1 MNKIG
6 EYILAII
13 SLFCIMSCHMLDRGG
28 NDLNQEQGIQ
38 NQDGN
43 SEKGKKNINK
53 GIYNLNQDQSSEIIG
68 GLNKRNID
76 ELKIFIEKAKYYSI
90 KLDTI
95 YNEYAG
101 AYNDIMTYSGVND
114 DFTDSYKSKVTQAIS
129 ILKKDN
135 KIVNKFKELE
145 RIIEEYN
152 PMFLSK
158 LIEDF
163 ATKLDQAVDNVS
175 NARHAAD
182 SYKKLRKSV
191 VLAYIESFDVISSKF
206 VDSKFV
212 EASRKFVNKAK
223 EFVEENDLI
232 ALECIV
238 KTIGDMVNDRE
249 INLRSRYNNSYQKE
263 ADFLAAAVELE
274 GAYKKL
280 LSKLYI

>member
-13 SLFCIMSCHMLDRGG
+13 SLFFIMSCHMLDRGR

-38 NQDGN
+38 NQGEN
-43 SEKGKKNINK
+43 SEKGKKNINQ
-53 GIYNLNQDQSSEIIG
+53 GIYNLNQDQPNEIIG
-68 GLNKRNID
+68 KLDQRNID
-76 ELKIFIEKAKYYSI
+76 ELKIFVEKAKYYSI
-90 KLDTI
+90 KLNTI
-95 YNEYAG
+95 YNEYTE
-101 AYNDIMTYSGVND
+101 AYNNIMTYAVFND
-114 DFTDSYKSKVTQAIS
+114 KFQDFYKSKVTQAIS

-135 KIVNKFKELE
+135 KTVNKFKELE
-145 RIIEEYN
+145 EIIEEYK
-152 PMFLSK
+152 PMFLSE
-158 LIEDF
+158 LIDDF

-212 EASRKFVNKAK
+212 EASKKFVNKAK

-249 INLRSRYNNSYQKE
+249 INLRGRYHNSYKKE
-263 ADFLAAAVELE
+263 ADFLIAAVELE
-274 GAYKKL
+274 EAYKAIK
-280 LSKLYI
+280 

>member
-13 SLFCIMSCHMLDRGG
+13 SLFFIMSCHMLDRGR

-43 SEKGKKNINK
+43 SEKGKKNVNK
-53 GIYNLNQDQSSEIIG
+53 SIYDLNQDQSSEIVG
-68 GLNKRNID
+68 ELNKRNID
-76 ELKIFIEKAKYYSI
+76 ELKIFVEKAKYYSI

-114 DFTDSYKSKVTQAIS
+114 VTDSYKSKVTQAIS

-145 RIIEEYN
+145 KIIEEYK

-158 LIEDF
+158 LIDDF
-163 ATKLDQAVDNVS
+163 AKELDQAVDNVS
-175 NARHAAD
+175 NAKHAAD

-206 VDSKFV
+206 IDSKFV
-212 EASRKFVNKAK
+212 KASKKFVNKAK

-232 ALECIV
+232 ALEYIV

-249 INLRSRYNNSYQKE
+249 INSRSRYNNSYQKE

-274 GAYKKL
+274 GAYKAIK
-280 LSKLYI
+280 

>member
-13 SLFCIMSCHMLDRGG
+13 SLFFIMSCHMLDRGR

-38 NQDGN
+38 NQGEN
-43 SEKGKKNINK
+43 SEKGKKNINQ
-53 GIYNLNQDQSSEIIG
+53 GIYNLNQDQPNEIIG
-68 GLNKRNID
+68 KLDQRNID
-76 ELKIFIEKAKYYSI
+76 ELKIFVEKAKYYSI
-90 KLDTI
+90 KLNTI
-95 YNEYAG
+95 YNEYTE
-101 AYNDIMTYSGVND
+101 AYNNIMTYAVFND
-114 DFTDSYKSKVTQAIS
+114 KFQDFYKSKVTQAIS

-135 KIVNKFKELE
+135 KTVNKFKELE
-145 RIIEEYN
+145 EIIEEYK
-152 PMFLSK
+152 PMFLSE
-158 LIEDF
+158 LIDDF

-182 SYKKLRKSV
+182 FYKKLRKSV

-212 EASRKFVNKAK
+212 EASKKFVNKAK

-249 INLRSRYNNSYQKE
+249 INLRGRYHNSYKKE
-263 ADFLAAAVELE
+263 ADFLIAAVELE
-274 GAYKKL
+274 EAYKAIK
-280 LSKLYI
+280 

>member
-6 EYILAII
+6 KYILAII
-13 SLFCIMSCHMLDRGG
+13 SLFFIMSCHMLDRGR

-53 GIYNLNQDQSSEIIG
+53 GSDNLNQDQSSEIVG
-68 GLNKRNID
+68 GLNQRNID
-76 ELKIFIEKAKYYSI
+76 ELKIFVEKAKYYSI

-95 YNEYAG
+95 YDEYTG

-114 DFTDSYKSKVTQAIS
+114 EFTDSDKIKVTQAIS
-129 ILKKDN
+129 IFKKDN

-145 RIIEEYN
+145 KIIEEYK

-158 LIEDF
+158 LIDAF
-163 ATKLDQAVDNVS
+163 ATELDQAVDNVS
-175 NARHAAD
+175 NARHAAN

-212 EASRKFVNKAK
+212 EASKKFVDKAK
-223 EFVEENDLI
+223 KFVEENDLI

-249 INLRSRYNNSYQKE
+249 INSRSRYNNSYQKE

-274 GAYKKL
+274 GAYKAIK
-280 LSKLYI
+280 

>member
-13 SLFCIMSCHMLDRGG
+13 SLFFIMSCHMLDRGV

-53 GIYNLNQDQSSEIIG
+53 GIYNLNQDQSSEIVG

-76 ELKIFIEKAKYYSI
+76 ELKIFIEKAKHYSI

-114 DFTDSYKSKVTQAIS
+114 EFTDSYKSKVTQAIS

-145 RIIEEYN
+145 KIIEEYK
-152 PMFLSK
+152 PMVLSK
-158 LIEDF
+158 LIDDF

-191 VLAYIESFDVISSKF
+191 VLAYIESFDVIFSKF

-212 EASRKFVNKAK
+212 EASKKFVNKAK

-238 KTIGDMVNDRE
+238 KTIGDMFNDRE
-249 INLRSRYNNSYQKE
+249 INSRSRYNNSYEKE

-274 GAYKKL
+274 GAYKAIK
-280 LSKLYI
+280 

>member
-1 MNKIG
+1 MKKSFLSINMLIS
-6 EYILAII
+6 I
-13 SLFCIMSCHMLDRGG
+13 SLLTCNVSR
-28 NDLNQEQGIQ
+28 LNQ
-38 NQDGN
+38 
-43 SEKGKKNINK
+43 
-53 GIYNLNQDQSSEIIG
+53 
-68 GLNKRNID
+68 RNID
-76 ELKIFIEKAKYYSI
+76 ELKIFFEKAKYYSI
-90 KLDTI
+90 KLDAI
-95 YNEYAG
+95 YNEYTE
-101 AYNDIMTYSGVND
+101 AYNDIMTYSEVTYSD
-114 DFTDSYKSKVTQAIS
+114 QSKVNQAIS

-145 RIIEEYN
+145 KIIEEYK

-158 LIEDF
+158 LIDDF
-163 ATKLDQAVDNVS
+163 AIELDQAVDNVS

-212 EASRKFVNKAK
+212 EASKKFVNKAK

-249 INLRSRYNNSYQKE
+249 INSRSRYDNFYKKE
-263 ADFLAAAVELE
+263 ADFLGAAVELE
-274 GAYKKL
+274 GAYKAIKQTL
-280 LSKLYI
+280 L

>member
-1 MNKIG
+1 MKKSFLSI
-6 EYILAII
+6 YMLISI
-13 SLFCIMSCHMLDRGG
+13 SLLSCDVSR
-28 NDLNQEQGIQ
+28 LNQ
-38 NQDGN
+38 
-43 SEKGKKNINK
+43 
-53 GIYNLNQDQSSEIIG
+53 
-68 GLNKRNID
+68 RNID
-76 ELKIFIEKAKYYSI
+76 ELKIFVEKAKYYSI

-95 YNEYAG
+95 YNEYTG
-101 AYNDIMTYSGVND
+101 AYNDIMTYSEVTYSD
-114 DFTDSYKSKVTQAIS
+114 QSKVNQAIS

-145 RIIEEYN
+145 KIIEEYK

-158 LIEDF
+158 LIDDF
-163 ATKLDQAVDNVS
+163 AIELDQAVDNVS

-212 EASRKFVNKAK
+212 EASKKFVNKAK

-249 INLRSRYNNSYQKE
+249 INSRSKYNNYYKKE
-263 ADFLAAAVELE
+263 ADFLGAAVELE
-274 GAYKKL
+274 GAYKAIKQTL
-280 LSKLYI
+280 L

>member
-1 MNKIG
+1 MLIS
-6 EYILAII
+6 I
-13 SLFCIMSCHMLDRGG
+13 SLLSCDVSR
-28 NDLNQEQGIQ
+28 LNQ
-38 NQDGN
+38 
-43 SEKGKKNINK
+43 
-53 GIYNLNQDQSSEIIG
+53 
-68 GLNKRNID
+68 RNID
-76 ELKIFIEKAKYYSI
+76 ELKIFVEKAKYYSI

-95 YNEYAG
+95 YNEYTG
-101 AYNDIMTYSGVND
+101 AYNDIMTYSEVTYSD
-114 DFTDSYKSKVTQAIS
+114 QSKVNQAIS

-145 RIIEEYN
+145 KIIEEYK

-158 LIEDF
+158 LIDDF
-163 ATKLDQAVDNVS
+163 AIELDQAVDNVS

-212 EASRKFVNKAK
+212 EASKKFVNKAK

-249 INLRSRYNNSYQKE
+249 INSRSRYNNYYKKE
-263 ADFLAAAVELE
+263 ADFLGAAVELE
-274 GAYKKL
+274 GAYKAIKQTL
-280 LSKLYI
+280 L

>member
-1 MNKIG
+1 MKKSFLSI
-6 EYILAII
+6 YMLISI
-13 SLFCIMSCHMLDRGG
+13 SLLSCDVSR
-28 NDLNQEQGIQ
+28 LNQ
-38 NQDGN
+38 
-43 SEKGKKNINK
+43 
-53 GIYNLNQDQSSEIIG
+53 
-68 GLNKRNID
+68 RNID
-76 ELKIFIEKAKYYSI
+76 ELKIFVEKAKYYSI

-95 YNEYAG
+95 YNEYTG
-101 AYNDIMTYSGVND
+101 AYNDIMTYSEVTYSD
-114 DFTDSYKSKVTQAIS
+114 QSKVNQAIS

-145 RIIEEYN
+145 KIIEEYK

-158 LIEDF
+158 LIDDF
-163 ATKLDQAVDNVS
+163 AIELDQAVDNVS

-206 VDSKFV
+206 VDSKLV
-212 EASRKFVNKAK
+212 EASKKFVNKAK

-249 INLRSRYNNSYQKE
+249 INSRSRYDNFYKKE
-263 ADFLAAAVELE
+263 ADFLGAAVELE
-274 GAYKKL
+274 GAYKAIKQTL
-280 LSKLYI
+280 L

>member
-1 MNKIG
+1 MKKSFLSI
-6 EYILAII
+6 YMLISI
-13 SLFCIMSCHMLDRGG
+13 SLLSCDVSR
-28 NDLNQEQGIQ
+28 LNQ
-38 NQDGN
+38 
-43 SEKGKKNINK
+43 
-53 GIYNLNQDQSSEIIG
+53 
-68 GLNKRNID
+68 RNID
-76 ELKIFIEKAKYYSI
+76 ELKIFVEKAKYYSI
-90 KLDTI
+90 KLDAI
-95 YNEYAG
+95 YNEYTE
-101 AYNDIMTYSGVND
+101 AYNDIMTYSEVTYSD
-114 DFTDSYKSKVTQAIS
+114 QSKVNQAIS

-145 RIIEEYN
+145 KIIEEYK

-158 LIEDF
+158 LIDDF
-163 ATKLDQAVDNVS
+163 AIELDQAVDNVS

-212 EASRKFVNKAK
+212 EASKKFVNKAK

-249 INLRSRYNNSYQKE
+249 INSRSRYNNYYKKE
-263 ADFLAAAVELE
+263 ADFLGAAVELE
-274 GAYKKL
+274 GAYKAIKQTL
-280 LSKLYI
+280 L